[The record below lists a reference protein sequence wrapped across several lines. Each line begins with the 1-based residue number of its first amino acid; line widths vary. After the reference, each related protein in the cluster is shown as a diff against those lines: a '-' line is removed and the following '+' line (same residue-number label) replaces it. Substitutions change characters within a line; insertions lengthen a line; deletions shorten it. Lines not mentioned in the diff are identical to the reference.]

1 MEQQPLPGDEPE
13 EEEQQPDEQQLD
25 LADQEVAAIYAEV
38 EPRAPLPP
46 VQAHTGARSRSRRGV
61 SDPQL
66 PTRSSGRFSGQGGSL
81 ASLPYTGRR
90 I

>member
-1 MEQQPLPGDEPE
+1 VH
-13 EEEQQPDEQQLD
+13 PDEQELD

-61 SDPQL
+61 SDPPAANSVLGTVQW
-66 PTRSSGRFSGQGGSL
+66 TGRFSGQPPLHGS
-81 ASLPYTGRR
+81 PYLG
-90 I
+90 